1 MSNLIFSRLV
11 QGIIVIIG
19 ITFIVFMAMFLT
31 GDPAALML
39 GEGASQAQI
48 AEFRHRMG
56 FDRPLLVQYGSFLAR
71 AAVGDFGMSLHFNQP
86 NLQLVL
92 ERLPAT
98 IQLASIS
105 LLIGT
110 TLAIPLGVMAA
121 VHRNSWLD
129 TLLMGVALVGQA
141 TPGFWLG
148 IMLILVFAV
157 NLGWFPASGR
167 GTIAHLVLPALTLA
181 VFPLASN
188 VRLMRSSTLEVL
200 HQDFVKT
207 ARAKGLK
214 ENIVLFKHVLRNALS
229 PVLTMVGIQ
238 IGSFMGG
245 AVITETIYSWPGV
258 GRLVVQAIMTKDF
271 PLVQTVVAFL
281 ALVFVA
287 VNLLIDIAYTLV
299 DPRVRY

>member
-1 MSNLIFSRLV
+1 
-11 QGIIVIIG
+11 
-19 ITFIVFMAMFLT
+19 MAMFLT